1 MNLAKHLIATL
12 GLLAI
17 AAMLTNSLPGCA
29 EAVEAESVKNTEL
42 NPIKY
47 PATEA
52 TAPPA
57 QDENEPSVA
66 VDPESF
72 ARIEENDSPLFKPSV
87 AVAETEPVAETMKLG
102 SEPVDAPERSRL
114 SVLEVATC
122 LNVESRIPEGIS
134 SHFSTDSGAVWAYVK
149 VNNPGEKSHITMV
162 WKRDNQVR
170 AKMRLPVGTSP
181 RWRTWSRMRI
191 RQYDVGEWTVEV
203 RDDNDLLLKEI
214 LFDVKAPTDIKS

>member
-17 AAMLTNSLPGCA
+17 AAVLTNSLPGCA
-29 EAVEAESVKNTEL
+29 EAVEAESVKNTEM
-42 NPIKY
+42 NPIKC
-47 PATEA
+47 PAPEA

-57 QDENEPSVA
+57 QAENEPPVA

-87 AVAETEPVAETMKLG
+87 AETEPVAETIKLG

-114 SVLEVATC
+114 SVLEAATC

-149 VNNPGEKSHITMV
+149 VNNPGKKSHITMV
-162 WKRDNQVR
+162 WKRDDQVR
-170 AKMRLPVGTSP
+170 ARMRLPVGSSP

-191 RQYDVGEWTVEV
+191 RQYDMGEWTVEV

-214 LFDVKAPTDIKS
+214 LFDVKAHTDIKS